1 MGFLQCQRPLW
12 RGDDFTSCVNRD
24 LLQVLLPMILAGLSA
39 AILSVQAVR
48 QIMLSRRARGYQPLS
63 TRQGALGVGIEDEDI
78 DDDDDEFAEHLS
90 LRRSI
95 SRTTADFQL
104 KQDKPRTEQAA
115 VIVELLCIVGII
127 GVQAA
132 ELVGIPEARNWGTVV
147 PIVTW
152 CYTLGLGAVRL
163 ACCQEENAKFASLWE
178 HTALIYLFS
187 CIFIIVPFRSVLIH
201 PDSQLS
207 ELLMILRFALIS
219 VLCLITISVRKG
231 NSTVTQEIVNGLEP
245 SREPV
250 ASLIS
255 LASFSWVD
263 SIVWQGYWKPFVLTD
278 IWNLRSDD
286 IAVSVLTSFR
296 QTK

>member
-1 MGFLQCQRPLW
+1 
-12 RGDDFTSCVNRD
+12 
-24 LLQVLLPMILAGLSA
+24 LLTVLRSLLLVLLPVILVGLSA
-39 AILSVQAVR
+39 AALSVQAVR

-63 TRQGALGVGIEDEDI
+63 TRQDALGVGIEDEDT
-78 DDDDDEFAEHLS
+78 DDDDEFAEHLS

-104 KQDKPRTEQAA
+104 KQDKPRTERAA

-127 GVQAA
+127 GVQVA
-132 ELVGIPEARNWGTVV
+132 ELVATPETRNWRTVV

-152 CYTLGLGAVRL
+152 GYTLGLAAVRL
-163 ACCQEENAKFASLWE
+163 AYSQQENAKFASLWG

-187 CIFIIVPFRSVLIH
+187 CIFIVVPFRSVLIH
-201 PDSQLS
+201 PDSRLS

-231 NSTVTQEIVNGLEP
+231 NSMVTQEIVNGLEP

-263 SIVWQGYWKPFVLTD
+263 DIVWKGYWKPFVLTD

-286 IAVSVLTSFR
+286 IAASVLTSFR